1 MTTCDKCGKPVDP
14 SNDASI
20 LEAIFAGEPAIA
32 VWKVGRHLLPV
43 EGCQGSPS
51 RAQYLEGRPRDTRG
65 YPYISGDESKW
76 RRAYAM
82 MITLAARCS
91 S

>member
-32 VWKVGRHLLPV
+32 VWMVGRHLLPV

-65 YPYISGDESKW
+65 YPSTYFHFSYRFFFVPKSTG
-76 RRAYAM
+76 
-82 MITLAARCS
+82 
-91 S
+91 